1 MKGYEH
7 SMKLTS
13 RLAMSVLLAL
23 VVSTAAEARE
33 RVFYYHN
40 DHLGTPQ
47 VMTDQ
52 QGTVVWAAEYEPF
65 GKATVITSTITN
77 NLRFPG
83 QYYDAETGLHYNW
96 HRDYDPETGRYL
108 QADPAGIRNGEN
120 HLYAYAKNN
129 PVLYIDPEGLWA
141 EVCVAFALRGIDHV
155 WLDVNGTKR
164 GFYPI
169 KHRPFYPGEIRDDSK
184 MEGHCGDLKVPEC
197 GGCTQDKF
205 ERCLLWN
212 TPIGPVSD
220 ANYNL
225 FIRNCGSYM
234 YGVIKKCRENC
245 GSY

>member
-1 MKGYEH
+1 MRAGAW
-7 SMKLTS
+7 TV
-13 RLAMSVLLAL
+13 AGVLGL
-23 VVSTAAEARE
+23 VFCVTPAAARE
-33 RVFYYHN
+33 RVYYFHN

-47 VMTDQ
+47 ALSDAA
-52 QGTVVWAAEYEPF
+52 GRTVWQAEYEPF
-65 GKATVITSTITN
+65 GRAAVSEDPDGDGQRVVN

-83 QYYDAETGLHYNW
+83 QYYDAETGLHYNY

-108 QADPAGIRNGEN
+108 QPDPAGIKNGEN
-120 HLYAYAKNN
+120 HLYTYVMNN
-129 PVLYIDPEGLWA
+129 PVLFIDPEGLWA
-141 EVCVAFALRGIDHV
+141 EVCVAFATRGIDHV

-197 GGCTQDKF
+197 GGCTQEKF
-205 ERCLLWN
+205 ERCLQWN
-212 TPIGPVSD
+212 TPIGPVSNT
-220 ANYNL
+220 NYNL
-225 FIRNCGSYM
+225 FVRNCGSYM